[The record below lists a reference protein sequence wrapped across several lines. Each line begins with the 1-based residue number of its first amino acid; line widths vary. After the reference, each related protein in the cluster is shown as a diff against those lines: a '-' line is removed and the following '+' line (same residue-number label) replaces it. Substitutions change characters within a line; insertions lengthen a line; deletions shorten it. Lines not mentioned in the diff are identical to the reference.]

1 MATPASTKQAPGAK
15 AGTKV
20 GRVVQII
27 GPVLD
32 VQFEEG
38 HLPEI
43 YHALTVTR
51 DDGEV
56 VVAEVQQHLGN
67 NWVRAVAMATTDGL
81 RRGMKAINTGE
92 SITVPV
98 GEKTLGRVFN
108 VVGEPIDGKGPVTG
122 ARRDP
127 IHRAPPSF
135 ADQSTQAEIFE
146 TGMKVVDLICPFLK
160 GGKSAVFG
168 GAGTGKTVVIQE
180 LIRNVA
186 AEHGGYSIFCGVGE
200 RSREGTQLL
209 GEMRESGVIDKM
221 SMVFGQM
228 NEPPGARLRVALTG
242 LTIAEYFRD
251 EEGRDLLIFIDNIFR
266 FTQAGAEVSALL
278 GRMPSAVGYQ
288 PTLGTEMGE
297 LQERITSTKKGS
309 ITSLQAVYV
318 PADDYTDPAPATT
331 FAHLDASIR
340 LERYLTELSL
350 YPAVDPLTSTSRA
363 LDPLIVG
370 QEHYDTAR
378 EVQRVLQRYK
388 DLQDIIAILGVDELS
403 DDDKLLVARA
413 RKIQRFLAQ
422 PLFVAKQFTGLEG
435 VYVKVADTVRSFKEV
450 LEGKHDDL
458 PEQAF
463 FNVGTIEQARE
474 KGERMAKEV

>member
-1 MATPASTKQAPGAK
+1 MAVETKPKAK
-15 AGTKV
+15 KNEEAAVGT
-20 GRVVQII
+20 VVQII

-51 DDGEV
+51 DNGEI

-67 NWVRAVAMATTDGL
+67 NWVRAVAMSTTDGL
-81 RRGMKAINTGE
+81 RRGMKATNTGE

-98 GEKTLGRVFN
+98 GAKTLGRVFN
-108 VVGEPIDGKGPVTG
+108 VVGEPIDGGPAIEGV
-122 ARRDP
+122 RRDP

-209 GEMRESGVIDKM
+209 GEMKESGVIDKM

-463 FNVGTIEQARE
+463 FNVGTIEEARE
-474 KGERMAKEV
+474 KGERMAKENA